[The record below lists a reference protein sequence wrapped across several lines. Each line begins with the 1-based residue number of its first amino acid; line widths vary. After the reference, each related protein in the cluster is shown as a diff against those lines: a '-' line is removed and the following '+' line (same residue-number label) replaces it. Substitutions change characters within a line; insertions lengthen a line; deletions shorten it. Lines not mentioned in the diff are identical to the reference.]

1 MHAVKTLLTRLQT
14 PPGAE
19 HARSPVDKQHKW
31 LPSDDDEVDHQNR
44 VAFVSLLCSVSVH
57 CSLSQTV
64 APFAFGR
71 SFSSVEIDERLA
83 SPTSFPE
90 FPQATATATQ
100 TSTESIHQL
109 RLSLPFSLSKQSR
122 QHEPVRHK
130 STGVL
135 STDRHRDHEASPPL
149 TGAHR
154 RPSIRVGGNGAAAGR
169 APWLDGLSNRRH
181 TWHRQRRQLRTAAHD
196 SGQRLREAA
205 PAAALPVPR
214 ARTLW
219 SLC

>member
-1 MHAVKTLLTRLQT
+1 V
-14 PPGAE
+14 P
-19 HARSPVDKQHKW
+19 
-31 LPSDDDEVDHQNR
+31 
-44 VAFVSLLCSVSVH
+44 
-57 CSLSQTV
+57 
-64 APFAFGR
+64 
-71 SFSSVEIDERLA
+71 

-109 RLSLPFSLSKQSR
+109 RLSLLFSLSLSSSLFHINIEQRPHRIRGHPRSSGPDSMPARSNFILPLLPPLLLGSSSKQSR

-130 STGVL
+130 STGVF

-181 TWHRQRRQLRTAAHD
+181 TWHRQPRQLRTAAHD
-196 SGQRLREAA
+196 SGPRLREAA